1 MEIQVKNKKL
11 DEEKFLR
18 ERKKVLSLWPTGKEV
33 DLEEAVEYHKSL
45 PDHKNFT
52 KVMQRL
58 HDENR
63 TVIFPRAGTPILEQE
78 IELNRALVEAGLP
91 IIPVTPDS
99 FCRLGQY
106 AKAQQGLTE
115 SNRTGQPKLNGY
127 PTVIH
132 GVKNTRKVVENTEAA
147 LNQRLTNI
155 GGVKLMAEIAFASG
169 ITAALVDPIITF
181 GWYEKNPT
189 AAECIEEYQYIQ
201 RLVGYYADRGVII
214 ATDID
219 GINSNIQFPM
229 SVDIAGVIIV
239 AMLAAEQG
247 VKSIIPRIS
256 IFGNLA
262 QDIAWARVLRKL
274 TREYLDRF
282 GYTDVIVPGLFLDQV
297 PLFPYPQE
305 MGWCF
310 GFLNYSAMTGALAE
324 GEGVYVRTI
333 DEGAGI
339 PVKEAHAV
347 SYRSAKWIFDVVRTQ
362 KITLDTEDTR
372 TEERITELEVKA
384 IMDKILELG
393 EGDVAVGYE
402 RGVQTGII
410 DSPLACNVNL
420 KSKVLGIRDSQ
431 GACRYLDFGN
441 LPIPEEVKEFHRE
454 KVSERERAEGRKM
467 DLKVVI
473 EDFWAFSKG
482 KIKGEPVL
490 SKHRI

>member
-1 MEIQVKNKKL
+1 MEVKVRNKKWDL
-11 DEEKFLR
+11 ERFLR
-18 ERKKVLSLWPTGKEV
+18 ERKKVLSMWPTGKEV
-33 DLEEAVEYHKSL
+33 DFEEAVEYQKRL

-52 KVMQRL
+52 RVMQRL
-58 HDENR
+58 HEEGK

-91 IIPVTPDS
+91 LIPVTPDS
-99 FCRLGQY
+99 YCRSGHY
-106 AKAQQGLTE
+106 AKAQLGLEE

-132 GVKNTRKVVENTEAA
+132 GVKNTR
-147 LNQRLTNI
+147 NQRLTNV
-155 GGVKLMAEIAFASG
+155 GGNRLMAEIAFASG
-169 ITAALVDPIITF
+169 LTAALVDPILTF
-181 GWYEKNPT
+181 GWYEKKLT
-189 AAECIEEYQYIQ
+189 AAECIEDYQYIQ
-201 RLVGYYADRGVII
+201 RLIGYYADRGITI
-214 ATDID
+214 AIDID
-219 GINSNIQFPM
+219 GINANLQFPM

-247 VKSIIPRIS
+247 VKSVIPRIS
-256 IFGNLA
+256 MFGHMA
-262 QDIAWARVLRKL
+262 QDIAWARVLRRL

-282 GYTDVIVPGLFLDQV
+282 GYKDVIVPGLFLDQV

-310 GFLNYSAMTGALAE
+310 GFLNYSAVVGALAE

-333 DEGAGI
+333 DEAAGV

-362 KITLDTEDTR
+362 KITLDNEETR
-372 TEERITELEVKA
+372 TEERITELEVRA

-393 EGDVAVGYE
+393 DGDVAVGFE
-402 RGVQTGII
+402 RGVQIGAI
-410 DSPLACNVNL
+410 DSPLASNMNL
-420 KSKVLGIRDSQ
+420 KSKVLGIRDNK

-454 KVSERERAEGRKM
+454 KVAEREKAEGRKM

-482 KIKGEPVL
+482 KIKGEPIL
-490 SKHRI
+490 

>member
-1 MEIQVKNKKL
+1 MEVQVRNKKW
-11 DEEKFLR
+11 DEERFLR
-18 ERKKVLSLWPTGKEV
+18 ERKEVLSMWPTGKEV
-33 DLEEAVEYHKSL
+33 DFEEAVEYQKSL

-58 HDENR
+58 HKEGK

-99 FCRLGQY
+99 YCRLGQY
-106 AKAQQGLTE
+106 AKAQQGLEE

-147 LNQRLTNI
+147 LNQRLTNM
-155 GGVKLMAEIAFASG
+155 GGVRLMAEIAFASG
-169 ITAALVDPIITF
+169 ITAALVDPLITF
-181 GWYEKNPT
+181 GWYEKKPT

-201 RLVGYYADRGVII
+201 RLVGYYAERGVTI

-219 GINSNIQFPM
+219 GINSNLQFPM

-239 AMLAAEQG
+239 ALLAAEQG
-247 VKSIIPRIS
+247 VKSVIPRIS
-256 IFGNLA
+256 LYGYMA

-282 GYTDVIVPGLFLDQV
+282 SYRDVIVPGLFLDQV
-297 PLFPYPQE
+297 PLFPYPQD

-310 GFLNYSAMTGALAE
+310 GFLNYSAMVGALAE
-324 GEGVYVRTI
+324 GEAVYVRTV

-339 PVKEAHAV
+339 PEKEAHTV
-347 SYRSAKWIFDVVRTQ
+347 SYRSAKWIFDVVRAQ
-362 KITLDTEDTR
+362 KITLDNEDTR
-372 TEERITELEVKA
+372 TEERITELEVRA

-393 EGDVAVGYE
+393 DGDVAVGYE
-402 RGVQTGII
+402 MGVQTGII

-420 KSKVLGIRDSQ
+420 KSKVLGIRDNK

-441 LPIPEEVKEFHRE
+441 LPIPEEAKEFHRE
-454 KVSERERAEGRKM
+454 KVAEREKAEGRKM
-467 DLKVVI
+467 DLSVVI

-490 SKHRI
+490 PKHSV